1 MFSEGVHD
9 GLLFDVGL
17 FCHGSDLSFF
27 GGLPFGAAG
36 SGLGFAFFLQLFVL
50 GLIGEDG
57 FGFLC
62 CARDGGGTFV
72 GGVLFEGRGTGDDG
86 FVLAFAVDVVF
97 DGHSHGGGGFGGG
110 SDGEFDASGFESG
123 MGGSTESGDG
133 YLFVGQVG
141 KALKKGAHPDG
152 REEADDIVVLEVEL
166 FEVARYGGVHRGFGV
181 FELCLVEHFGVLGL
195 LFVGAGEE
203 EFLIAVFGKNL
214 NEVGKV
220 LVAKKD
226 FAFAV
231 LDVVLEVVGDGFG
244 RAEVFH
250 GVGDDFAKFFCQ
262 SEEMVD

>member
-27 GGLPFGAAG
+27 GSLPFGAAG

-152 REEADDIVVLEVEL
+152 REEADDIVVFEVEL
-166 FEVARYGGVHRGFGV
+166 LEVARHGGVHRGFGV

-203 EFLIAVFGKNL
+203 EFLIAVFGEDF
-214 NEVGKV
+214 NEVGEV

-250 GVGDDFAKFFCQ
+250 GVGDDFAKFFC
-262 SEEMVD
+262 